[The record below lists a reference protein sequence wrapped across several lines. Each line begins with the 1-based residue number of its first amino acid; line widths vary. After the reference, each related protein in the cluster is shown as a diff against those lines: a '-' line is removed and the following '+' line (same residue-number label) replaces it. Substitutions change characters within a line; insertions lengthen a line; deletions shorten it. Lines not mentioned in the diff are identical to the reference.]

1 MNSFLKITLLFCL
14 SLQAWATEAPLEN
27 IRVATD
33 VATVERGADALMDAC
48 HSCHSMKYIKYRDLL
63 NFGMDKQKVESWR
76 GDQPLDA
83 PMLAQMSE
91 SDAVQA
97 FGKAPP
103 DLSLMTKTRNA
114 GASYVYSYLT
124 GYYLTADGMPGN
136 RVYPETKM
144 PDSLGIIG
152 VTDAAQRG
160 EIQGKARDI
169 VSFLAWAADPHDQE
183 RHRLGYYVLGYL
195 FVLTFLLYLVKNQVW
210 SRLNKS
216 STERGAI

>member
-1 MNSFLKITLLFCL
+1 MNSFLKIALLLCFN
-14 SLQAWATEAPLEN
+14 LQAWATEAPLEN

-91 SDAVQA
+91 NDAVQA

-103 DLSLMTKTRNA
+103 DLSLMTKAHDA

-136 RVYPETKM
+136 RAYPETRM
-144 PDSLGIIG
+144 PDSLGITG
-152 VTDAAQRG
+152 VTDAAQRS

>member
-1 MNSFLKITLLFCL
+1 MNSFLKIALLFCF

-63 NFGMDKQKVESWR
+63 NFGMDQQKVESWR

-91 SDAVQA
+91 NDAVQA

-103 DLSLMTKTRNA
+103 DLSLMTKARDA

-152 VTDAAQRG
+152 VTDAAQRS

-195 FVLTFLLYLVKNQVW
+195 FVLTFLLYLVKIQVW
-210 SRLNKS
+210 SKLNKS